1 MRKLSSFTFITLN
14 GFYKDMNNSTD
25 WHQHDA
31 EGAAY
36 SEQAMQPGNI
46 LLFGRITYEM
56 MHSFWPTPMAAELF
70 PQVAA
75 GMNAAEKIVY
85 SNSLSTAEWN
95 NTRIIE
101 GDIIAAT
108 QQLKSTQGNDLTIL
122 GSGSLISQFTD
133 AGLIDSY
140 QFLIDPLAI
149 GNGVPVFHGIKEKLE
164 LKLADQRT
172 FKSGAL
178 LVSYDRR

>member
-14 GFYKDMNNSTD
+14 GFYKDMDNSTA
-25 WHQHDA
+25 WHQHDT
-31 EGAAY
+31 EGAEY
-36 SEQAMQPGNI
+36 SSQAMQSENV

-56 MHSFWPTPMAAELF
+56 MYSFWPTPMAAELF

-75 GMNAAEKIVY
+75 GMNKAEKIVY
-85 SNSLSTAEWN
+85 SATLASAEWN
-95 NTRIIE
+95 NTRIIK
-101 GDIIAAT
+101 GDIIIET
-108 QQLKSTQGNDLTIL
+108 KKLKETKGNDLTIL

-149 GNGVPVFHGIKEKLE
+149 GNGVPVFNGIKEKLE

-178 LVSYDRR
+178 LVTYDRR